1 MNAFEPIRGSVSK
14 KELKEIVWDEWIA
27 LVRRSPGMQCNSG
40 KQEGSVL
47 QGSDSMAPSVQP
59 HDAWEAWVAE
69 QTTITQQIDFIIIKT
84 VEQYV
89 IPKLLSNEL
98 DLQVFDPHSPGLDI
112 KVWEVRSACTTAHI
126 FSSWFTPCF
135 GAHGSCFHDITS
147 HGHHSG
153 KPET

>member
-47 QGSDSMAPSVQP
+47 QGSGSVAPAFQP
-59 HDAWEAWVAE
+59 TDAWEAWVAE

-84 VEQYV
+84 VE
-89 IPKLLSNEL
+89 NM
-98 DLQVFDPHSPGLDI
+98 
-112 KVWEVRSACTTAHI
+112 
-126 FSSWFTPCF
+126 
-135 GAHGSCFHDITS
+135 
-147 HGHHSG
+147 
-153 KPET
+153 